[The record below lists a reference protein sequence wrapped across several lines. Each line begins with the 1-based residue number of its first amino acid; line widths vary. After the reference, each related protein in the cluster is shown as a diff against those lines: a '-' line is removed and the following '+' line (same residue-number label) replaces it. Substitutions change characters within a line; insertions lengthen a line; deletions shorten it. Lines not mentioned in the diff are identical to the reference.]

1 MIINFDKVGAYT
13 LTTIGILT
21 LLSAVGTFFGT
32 LDPLLQ
38 EWGME
43 QYTILFGV
51 MKLIGA
57 ALLLWNKTR
66 LLGALFL
73 ASYFGGAIATH
84 VAFDS
89 FPAQFVILIVI
100 TVSIYVGA
108 LSKVFGDKGSM

>member
-1 MIINFDKVGAYT
+1 MIINFRKVGAYT
-13 LTTIGILT
+13 LVAVGILT

-38 EWGME
+38 EWGMG
-43 QYTILFGV
+43 QYTVLFGI
-51 MKLIGA
+51 MKLLGA
-57 ALLLWNKTR
+57 GLLFWNKTR

-84 VAFDS
+84 LAFDS

-100 TVSIYVGA
+100 TAAIYIGA
-108 LSKVFGDKGSM
+108 LSKAFGDRDSI